1 MLKNIYFY
9 IFISNAVNLR
19 RDISTLYNRVA
30 MFLCNC
36 ILNGIFS
43 LVTTVIGLHGDLS
56 LNTIPNFNT
65 QTINQNRKFSSI
77 ELYNNMESKSSKFTG
92 LIDNSLDP
100 EFVIIKG
107 STERPQLILS
117 KNFIEWFRGFTD
129 AEGCFIIQSVVHLT
143 KDHNFKFIFRITLH
157 LDDLACLEFIKNTL
171 HIGNV
176 RVNVERSEV
185 VYEVSAQREIEII
198 LAIFN
203 KFNLNTTKHLNFIA
217 FEQAFLLFVENNSQ
231 EARKELKSKI
241 KFIKDN
247 MNRQRTDFTMPLNH
261 YNISNYWLL
270 GFVEGEG
277 SFYFSASNKSIVFSI
292 SQKGNETLMLAI
304 QEFLYNLVPLEQL
317 NSVIDDENWV
327 KINSDSRGI
336 FNLIVQRRS
345 YIEFVL
351 IPFFDSIT
359 WRSKKFL
366 DYKDWKAIFY
376 LYNKGF
382 NYLQEG
388 EALIKRIL
396 SQMNNNRLSTSKG
409 SSATKVDRDL
419 LQVDLDKL
427 LSESS
432 NYEIKEGR
440 IFIKSLNRFKGSPTS
455 KMVQLLDVTS
465 GNIISTFSS
474 IAESAKFLGA
484 LPQTTR
490 IRVQKNTHFLF
501 KGKLVYLKFV
511 E

>member
-9 IFISNAVNLR
+9 NFISNSVNLKR
-19 RDISTLYNRVA
+19 NVSIIFNIIAVLFY
-30 MFLCNC
+30 C
-36 ILNGIFS
+36 ILTDFS
-43 LVTTVIGLHGDLS
+43 SLIVVTKDTGLHGGLL
-56 LNTIPNFNT
+56 LNTIPNFNR
-65 QTINQNRKFSSI
+65 QTINQKRKFSSN
-77 ELYNNMESKSSKFTG
+77 LN
-92 LIDNSLDP
+92 P
-100 EFVIIKG
+100 EFVVIKG
-107 STERPQLILS
+107 STVLS
-117 KNFIEWFRGFTD
+117 ETFIEWFRGFTD
-129 AEGCFIIQSVVHLT
+129 AEGCFIIQNDVRPT
-143 KDHNFKFIFRITLH
+143 KDHNLKFIFRITLH
-157 LDDLACLEFIKNTL
+157 IDDLACLEFIKNTL

-176 RVNVERSEV
+176 RVNVERSDV
-185 VYEVSAQREIEII
+185 AYEVSAQREIDII

-217 FEQAFLLFVENNSQ
+217 FEQAFRLFTENTSQ
-231 EARKELKSKI
+231 EARKELRSKI
-241 KFIKDN
+241 KSLKDS
-247 MNRQRTDFTMPLNH
+247 MNKQRIDFTMPLNH

-277 SFYFSASNKSIVFSI
+277 SFYFSVSNKSIVFSI

-304 QEFLYNLVPLEQL
+304 QKFLYNLVPLEQL
-317 NSVIDDENWV
+317 NSVIEDENWV

-351 IPFFDSIT
+351 IPFFDSLT
-359 WRSKKFL
+359 WQSKKFL
-366 DYKDWKAIFY
+366 DYNDWKAIFY

-396 SQMNNNRLSTSKG
+396 SQMNNNRLSTSKVP
-409 SSATKVDRDL
+409 KVNRDL
-419 LQVDLDKL
+419 LQVDIAKL
-427 LSESS
+427 LSEPS
-432 NYEIKEGR
+432 NYEIKDGR

-455 KMVQLLDVTS
+455 KLVQLLDATNE
-465 GNIISTFSS
+465 NIMNTFPS
-474 IAESAKFLGA
+474 IAESAKFLGV

-490 IRVQKNTHFLF
+490 FRVQKNTHFLF
-501 KGKLVYLKFV
+501 NGKLVYLKFI

>member
-19 RDISTLYNRVA
+19 RDTSTLYNRVA
-30 MFLCNC
+30 MFLFDC

-43 LVTTVIGLHGDLS
+43 LTVVTKGVGLHGGLS
-56 LNTIPNFNT
+56 LNTITKFNT
-65 QTINQNRKFSSI
+65 QIINQKRKFSSI
-77 ELYNNMESKSSKFTG
+77 ELYNNMEYKSSKFTG
-92 LIDNSLDP
+92 LIENHIDP

-107 STERPQLILS
+107 SQLILS

-129 AEGCFIIQSVVHLT
+129 AEGCFMIQNDVRLT
-143 KDHNFKFIFRITLH
+143 KDHNFKFTFRITLH

-171 HIGNV
+171 HIGNI

-185 VYEVSAQREIEII
+185 VYEVSAQHEIEII

-231 EARKELKSKI
+231 EARKKLKSKI
-241 KFIKDN
+241 KSLKDS
-247 MNRQRTDFTMPLNH
+247 MNKQRTDFTMPLNH

-292 SQKGNETLMLAI
+292 SQKGNEALMLAI
-304 QEFLYNLVPLEQL
+304 QKFFYNLVPSEQL
-317 NSVIDDENWV
+317 NSVINDESWV

-336 FNLIVQRRS
+336 FNLVVQRRS

-359 WRSKKFL
+359 WQSKKFL
-366 DYKDWKAIFY
+366 DYNDWKAIFY
-376 LYNKGF
+376 LYKKGL

-388 EALIKRIL
+388 ETLIKRIL
-396 SQMNNNRLSTSKG
+396 NQMNNNRLSTSKA
-409 SSATKVDRDL
+409 SSATKVDRDII
-419 LQVDLDKL
+419 QMDIDKL
-427 LSESS
+427 LSKPS
-432 NYEIKEGR
+432 NYEIKDGR

-455 KMVQLLDVTS
+455 KLVQLLDVTS
-465 GNIISTFSS
+465 GDIINTFSS
-474 IAESAKFLGA
+474 IAESAKFLNV

>member
-1 MLKNIYFY
+1 
-9 IFISNAVNLR
+9 
-19 RDISTLYNRVA
+19 
-30 MFLCNC
+30 
-36 ILNGIFS
+36 
-43 LVTTVIGLHGDLS
+43 
-56 LNTIPNFNT
+56 
-65 QTINQNRKFSSI
+65 
-77 ELYNNMESKSSKFTG
+77 
-92 LIDNSLDP
+92 
-100 EFVIIKG
+100 
-107 STERPQLILS
+107 
-117 KNFIEWFRGFTD
+117 
-129 AEGCFIIQSVVHLT
+129 
-143 KDHNFKFIFRITLH
+143 
-157 LDDLACLEFIKNTL
+157 
-171 HIGNV
+171 
-176 RVNVERSEV
+176 
-185 VYEVSAQREIEII
+185 
-198 LAIFN
+198 
-203 KFNLNTTKHLNFIA
+203 
-217 FEQAFLLFVENNSQ
+217 
-231 EARKELKSKI
+231 
-241 KFIKDN
+241 
-247 MNRQRTDFTMPLNH
+247 
-261 YNISNYWLL
+261 
-270 GFVEGEG
+270 
-277 SFYFSASNKSIVFSI
+277 
-292 SQKGNETLMLAI
+292 MLAI

-317 NSVIDDENWV
+317 NSVIDDESWV

-366 DYKDWKAIFY
+366 DYNDWKAIFY

-419 LQVDLDKL
+419 LQVDIDKL

-465 GNIISTFSS
+465 GNIISTFTS
-474 IAESAKFLGA
+474 IAESAKFLGV